1 MPDYLIEEDTYVN
14 WLGQTL
20 EVGSYVYRGA
30 RDGNS
35 SAFKIGIITKITSE
49 KNGKARVKWIATY
62 GTYAN
67 PKMDS
72 PRNRSWGAVEIKDS
86 SGSPD
91 LDSLVLLP
99 QNILDNIEIHQW

>member
-1 MPDYLIEEDTYVN
+1 MNDWLVEEDTYVN

-30 RDGNS
+30 RDGNTS
-35 SAFKIGIITKITSE
+35 TFKLGIITKMTPV

-62 GTYAN
+62 GSYRK
-67 PKMDS
+67 PKMDDPWHRES
-72 PRNRSWGAVEIKDS
+72 GAIEIKDS

-99 QNILDNIEIHQW
+99 QDILDNIEIHQW